1 MNTQFD
7 ISEVLQSGKIENE
20 LDFERVLIT
29 DRKLRMLTKEDI
41 NYKAV
46 ARSKVRFFKNAF
58 NATTTLLL
66 QRSNSQLTIKANRT
80 DFINEP
86 RFRN

>member
-29 DRKLRMLTKEDI
+29 DRKLRMLTKEDVK
-41 NYKAV
+41 YKAV
-46 ARSKVRFFKNAF
+46 ARSRVRFFKNAF

-66 QRSNSQLTIKANRT
+66 QRSDSQLTIKANRT

>member
-29 DRKLRMLTKEDI
+29 DRKLRMLTKEDVK
-41 NYKAV
+41 YKAV

-66 QRSNSQLTIKANRT
+66 QRSDSQLTIKANRT

>member
-66 QRSNSQLTIKANRT
+66 QRSDSQLTIKANRT

>member
-29 DRKLRMLTKEDI
+29 DRKLRMLTKEDVK
-41 NYKAV
+41 YKAV

-58 NATTTLLL
+58 FAGKL
-66 QRSNSQLTIKANRT
+66 
-80 DFINEP
+80 
-86 RFRN
+86 

>member
-7 ISEVLQSGKIENE
+7 ISEILQSGKIENE
-20 LDFERVLIT
+20 LGFERALIA
-29 DRKLRMLTKEDI
+29 DRKLRMLTKEDVK
-41 NYKAV
+41 YEAV
-46 ARSKVRFFKNAF
+46 VHSKVWFFRNAF

-66 QRSNSQLTIKANRT
+66 QRSDSQFTTKGNPT